1 MKYALVE
8 EVAVPALVYRELYNV
23 RHTHPDNLFEDFD
36 VCPGELSL
44 PAMMGSQAL
53 TDSTGCSCAPW
64 TCRSLFRNGRIDLA
78 DLDPMRAEALVHVGY
93 LEPLW
98 SAWALRFTGE
108 RWFEVEEEMQRLRD
122 QGLVTSRTDV
132 ESIAM
137 SAYAEASGLP
147 LEAVLDEH
155 GG

>member
-1 MKYALVE
+1 
-8 EVAVPALVYRELYNV
+8 
-23 RHTHPDNLFEDFD
+23 
-36 VCPGELSL
+36 
-44 PAMMGSQAL
+44 MMGSQAL
-53 TDSTGCSCAPW
+53 TDLDWLLVRAMDKPE
-64 TCRSLFRNGRIDLA
+64 LFRNGCFDLA
-78 DLDPMRAEALVHVGY
+78 DLDPMRAEALVHLKF

-122 QGLVTSRTDV
+122 EGLVTSRTDV
-132 ESIAM
+132 ESAAM
-137 SAYAEASGLP
+137 RAYAEASGLP